1 MIYLFK
7 NIEKNYKK
15 NLRESK
21 FNKYYWTI
29 ALTLMFI
36 SLVFKMP
43 NNIKAYFIYISIFIL
58 VIIYFGV
65 DFVKITKNYTI
76 NKKTTFLTKFKIYIK
91 EVENQNINNL
101 ILLLKQYN
109 FKTKNDLKMA
119 IDYYNSEKPIKV
131 ESNYLGWIVSIELTL
146 SSFIEIAYNTETQA
160 IDTTKISVI
169 LGSTAGIII
178 VFLIS
183 IIFLNFFINSVV
195 ISKKRLH
202 SNLSEDLTY
211 IYLNFDK
218 YKNQLSK
225 QNNPKK

>member
-1 MIYLFK
+1 MFK

-29 ALTLMFI
+29 SLTLIII
-36 SLVFKMP
+36 SLIFKIP
-43 NNIKAYFIYISIFIL
+43 NNIKAYFIYIPLFIL

-101 ILLLKQYN
+101 ISLLKQYN

-131 ESNYLGWIVSIELTL
+131 ESNYLGWIVSIALTL

-195 ISKKRLH
+195 ISKKRLQ

>member
-1 MIYLFK
+1 MFK
-7 NIEKNYKK
+7 NIEKKYKN

-29 ALTLMFI
+29 ALTLMII
-36 SLVFKMP
+36 SLIFKIP
-43 NNIKAYFIYISIFIL
+43 NNIKLFFIYTLLFIL
-58 VIIYFGV
+58 VIGYFV
-65 DFVKITKNYTI
+65 FEYFNIIKKSNIKI
-76 NKKTTFLTKFKIYIK
+76 KTNFLNKFKVYLK
-91 EVENQNINNL
+91 EIENQDIDNL
-101 ILLLKQYN
+101 ISLLKRYN

-131 ESNYLGWIVSIELTL
+131 ESNYLGWIVSIALTL

-169 LGSTAGIII
+169 LGSTTGIII
-178 VFLIS
+178 VFLIP
-183 IIFLNFFINSVV
+183 IIFFKFFINAV
-195 ISKKRLH
+195 IIPKKRLQ

>member
-1 MIYLFK
+1 MFK

-43 NNIKAYFIYISIFIL
+43 NNIKAYFIYISLFIL

-131 ESNYLGWIVSIELTL
+131 ESNYLGWIVSIALTL

-160 IDTTKISVI
+160 IDTAKISVI

>member
-1 MIYLFK
+1 MFK

-131 ESNYLGWIVSIELTL
+131 ESNYLGWIVSIALTL